1 VGKPI
6 SVFATEGVLDLMK
19 DFWQKIDEA
28 DDVGLAPICR
38 NDPDLFFKETIGGN
52 NRDAKQA
59 CAMCPLRDPCATYA
73 LLAEEKDGVWG
84 GLSPAERRTIR
95 KGLVR
100 ERALAAV
107 AETGYYAFKRS
118 KLQAANGH
126 AKHVPRRLRVQKSK

>member
-1 VGKPI
+1 MGKPI

-19 DFWQKIDEA
+19 AFWDKIDEA

-38 NDPDLFFKETIGGN
+38 NDPDLFFKEGQGGN
-52 NRDAKQA
+52 NREAKQA

-73 LLAEEKDGVWG
+73 LLADEKEGVWG
-84 GLSPAERRTIR
+84 GLSPRERRTIR

-107 AETGYYAFKRS
+107 AEIGYYAFKRA

-126 AKHVPRRLRVQKSK
+126 AKHVPRRVRVSKSK